1 MRLRRAKKYEDW
13 MDLKPVTDE
22 EFEELLNDPPR
33 TNTKGGKKRKLKKNK
48 NKKDFY
54 DEYF

>member
-1 MRLRRAKKYEDW
+1 MALKRAKKFEDW

-33 TNTKGGKKRKLKKNK
+33 QNFKGNRRKKMKKLKKK
-48 NKKDFY
+48 EFRV
-54 DEYF
+54 EYF